1 MNSSHPSPGE
11 PIDRSAV
18 SEAIRAEARQIGF
31 ELVGIAPAGRPESLD
46 HFSNWLDSGFD
57 GQMGYLSRR
66 RDAYDHPDGV
76 LPDSASLVMLG
87 MLYRSAD
94 EASMGEASVE
104 QDSPSTTIPARVARY
119 ATGTRDYH
127 DVLRERLSELADF
140 VHGQL
145 PGCRTRG
152 IVDTAPLL
160 ERDFARRAGLGWF
173 GKNTMLLDRHFGSWF
188 FLAALLIDQPLDP
201 DAGDQTDHCGTC
213 TACLDAC
220 PTNAFPE
227 PYVLDARRCISYLT
241 IELRNEPIPIEFR
254 EGMGDR
260 VFGCDICQEVCP
272 WNRDAPATSEP
283 EFEPVAGLGDAD
295 VLDLLKLDETG
306 FRQHLGPTPLERP
319 KRSGVVRNAAIVA
332 GNSGR
337 TDAVEPLAALL
348 DDDEPIVRGSAA
360 WALGRIGD
368 AAALAA
374 LRQRRPVENMEDV
387 QHEIDAAIEAASAGS
402 P

>member
-1 MNSSHPSPGE
+1 
-11 PIDRSAV
+11 
-18 SEAIRAEARQIGF
+18 
-31 ELVGIAPAGRPESLD
+31 
-46 HFSNWLDSGFD
+46 
-57 GQMGYLSRR
+57 
-66 RDAYDHPDGV
+66 
-76 LPDSASLVMLG
+76 
-87 MLYRSAD
+87 
-94 EASMGEASVE
+94 MGEASVE

-201 DAGDQTDHCGTC
+201 DAGDQTNHCGTC

-220 PTNAFPE
+220 PTDAFPE

-241 IELRNEPIPIEFR
+241 IELRNEPIPTELR
-254 EGMGDR
+254 EGLGDW

-295 VLDLLKLDETG
+295 
-306 FRQHLGPTPLERP
+306 
-319 KRSGVVRNAAIVA
+319 RSDA
-332 GNSGR
+332 GQF
-337 TDAVEPLAALL
+337 TDIL
-348 DDDEPIVRGSAA
+348 SH
-360 WALGRIGD
+360 
-368 AAALAA
+368 
-374 LRQRRPVENMEDV
+374 Q
-387 QHEIDAAIEAASAGS
+387 SAGLGVDGRGDFQCRVGVRQGDDPS
-402 P
+402 SHPTSGTVDPDSYRVTHR